1 VLSSRKTRR
10 ADGLSTT
17 RSLGASGV
25 RSVIRSAAAV
35 VPLDL
40 PREQVREVAAQRM
53 LLEAMQTAV
62 KLTVQVGVDHVVK
75 LPDEVPVG
83 PAEIIVL
90 VGEPTPAVVLLD
102 DFEPI
107 DPVSPLRLSDLV
119 NEDRG

>member
-1 VLSSRKTRR
+1 VQ
-10 ADGLSTT
+10 
-17 RSLGASGV
+17 
-25 RSVIRSAAAV
+25 
-35 VPLDL
+35 P
-40 PREQVREVAAQRM
+40 M

-90 VGEPTPAVVLLD
+90 VGEPAPGPAVLE

-107 DPVSPLRLSDLV
+107 EPASPVRLSDLV